1 MVSPGA
7 RREAV
12 CWLSAERGISQ
23 RRACGLVRVARSTLR
38 YQATRPARDA
48 ALGAAIAHA
57 VASDPSLGYRR
68 LTAVLR
74 LAGMRVNPK
83 RVWRLYRRAGHSLVR
98 ARRRRVKGQRPPRIG
113 HPAGLGFVC
122 DFVQDRLADGRAV
135 RLLTL
140 LEPTSRLCPAI
151 RLARSFPAGD
161 VVAVL
166 EELWRAGWRPAWL
179 QTDNGVEFRSHA
191 VRDWAAA
198 HGVAQHFIPP
208 GQPWHNGFNESFNGR
223 LRAECL
229 TLHVFDSVARCRQI
243 VETWRQHYNTQ
254 RPHSALGGRPPAQ
267 RAEPELRRL
276 CQISPGPEGISLI

>member
-1 MVSPGA
+1 MVGPGG

-12 CWLSAERGISQ
+12 RWLGAERGVSQ
-23 RRACGLVRVARSTLR
+23 RRACRLVRAARSTVR
-38 YQATRPARDA
+38 YQPTRPARDA
-48 ALGAAIAHA
+48 ALGAAIATA
-57 VASDPSLGYRR
+57 VAADPSLGYRR
-68 LTAVLR
+68 LTATLR

-83 RVWRLYRRAGHSLVR
+83 RVWRLYRRAGHALVR
-98 ARRRRVKGQRPPRIG
+98 TRRRRVKGSPPPRTG
-113 HPAGLGFVC
+113 HPEGTGFVC
-122 DFVQDRLADGRAV
+122 DFLQDRLADGRPV
-135 RLLTL
+135 RVLTL

-151 RLARSFPAGD
+151 RVARSFPAIS

-198 HGVAQHFIPP
+198 HGVARHFIPP

-229 TLHVFDSVARCRQI
+229 TLHVFDTVATCGRI

-267 RAEPELRRL
+267 SAEPELRHL
-276 CQISPGPEGISLI
+276 CQISPTAEGVSLI